1 MPANAPLRG
10 TAASQ
15 NWMEL
20 VNLDGASA
28 MYLMLMHWTRPATLA
43 LCERTLG
50 MELVKIRPRK
60 DVRNAPK
67 GLSSEFHQIRSHTN
81 TTLLHKT
88 ANRTDPLLS
97 RTRLVSSIAAPL
109 ASLAPLR

>member
-1 MPANAPLRG
+1 MIFGVFLRAACAEISCQYCPAL
-10 TAASQ
+10 
-15 NWMEL
+15 
-20 VNLDGASA
+20 
-28 MYLMLMHWTRPATLA
+28 
-43 LCERTLG
+43 
-50 MELVKIRPRK
+50 
-60 DVRNAPK
+60 RNAPK
-67 GLSSEFHQIRSHTN
+67 GLSSEFHHIRSHTN